1 MKFLKGFAR
10 RFATAFSILSIILV
24 GGTWAATQFLTG
36 TAGDPSVGSIVQMFV
51 NGSGNATPVSPTA
64 GLPVQGGGYDS
75 GTSPVQTATPAN
87 ASHAAG
93 QSVGGLFSVPML
105 RIAGGGGL
113 LEYIPVMSVG
123 GDTPTL
129 QVRAWDRKP
138 TNSAFDCAD
147 NAAYADGSGSTGGT
161 VGADQSHMLPG
172 FPQSVTL
179 AAPANTT
186 GDTKTYGV
194 ITLLPPISVHN
205 QDASPTADV
214 FICLVATV
222 TYTPGGAAY
231 YVDAIGPQ
239 D

>member
-1 MKFLKGFAR
+1 MKFLKGFVR

-36 TAGDPSVGSIVQMFV
+36 TAGDFSVGSIVLMWV
-51 NGSGNATPVSPTA
+51 NGSGNATPVSPSA

-75 GTSPVQTATPAN
+75 GTAPVQTATPAN
-87 ASHAAG
+87 ASHVAG
-93 QSVGGLFSVPML
+93 KVVGGLFSIPML
-105 RIAGGGGL
+105 RTVGGGGL
-113 LEYIPVMSVG
+113 LEYVPVMSVG

-129 QVRAWDRKP
+129 QVRVWDRLP
-138 TNSAFDCAD
+138 TNSAFACTD
-147 NAAYADGSGSTGGT
+147 NANYADGSGSTGGT

-186 GDTKTYGV
+186 GDAKTEGT
-194 ITLLPPISVHN
+194 ITLTPPISVKN
-205 QDASPTADV
+205 QDATPTTNLYV
-214 FICLVATV
+214 CLVATA

-231 YVDAIGPQ
+231 YINAIGPQ